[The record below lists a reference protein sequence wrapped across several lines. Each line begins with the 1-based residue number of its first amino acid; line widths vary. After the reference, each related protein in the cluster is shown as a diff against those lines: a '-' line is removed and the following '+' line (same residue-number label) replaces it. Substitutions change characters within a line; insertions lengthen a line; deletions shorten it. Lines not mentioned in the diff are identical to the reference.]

1 MDVRL
6 PDGTVIKGVPDD
18 MSKADLTA
26 KLKSNGYDV
35 SKLEAPAAPAVSASG
50 IPTAR
55 QGVDQFGIPGT
66 VRPAEPDAPR
76 SLFHRV
82 MGNIETIPA
91 LAAGAVG
98 GVVTPIAQLGHELTQ
113 GQAFTPQGKAAAAQF
128 GQQVQSQFYQPRTP
142 EAQRNVQAIGEAVIP
157 LAGVRIGGP
166 ANALAPATRAI
177 RDAARSEGSL
187 ISGSVNQMAVKRA
200 GQAQNALAAESYA
213 RAPVIDAAQ
222 AANRTGL
229 VVNPAITNPT
239 VANKAKGLVVGP
251 AFEDAAV
258 KVNAA
263 KTTSIVR
270 KDLGLS
276 STDPLNATAV
286 EKALDTAGKPYDV
299 VRKMPSL
306 TPDKGIID
314 SMESLKVPTLIGDEG
329 SAIKVNGLIDKAIE
343 SVNEGRSGE
352 LIIQDI
358 RQLRKQAQNVY
369 KARDAGSNP
378 SAADVAAADARM
390 GIANSLES
398 LIDANAPNPKVLADI
413 KAARIRMAQIYDH
426 DRAINYANETID
438 PQAYAKMLNERK
450 GNMSGVGADIGKV
463 AATFPEV
470 MSTQSPTA
478 QVMPAVKRSGLG
490 AAGGAL
496 VGGAVGGYPGAI
508 AGATMG
514 GTLGWAGTQG
524 LAKGMTKAEYQAA
537 RAVPKDYRNKL
548 APANNKTNALA
559 K

>member
-35 SKLEAPAAPAVSASG
+35 SKLEAPSSG
-50 IPTAR
+50 IPTTR
-55 QGVDQFGIPGT
+55 QDVDQFGIPGK

-76 SLFHRV
+76 SLFQRA

-98 GVVTPIAQLGHELTQ
+98 GVVTPIAQLGYELTQ
-113 GQAFTPQGKAAAAQF
+113 GQAFTPEGKAAAAKF
-128 GQQVQSQFYQPRTP
+128 GQQVQGQFYQPRTP

-157 LAGVRIGGP
+157 LAGLRIGGP
-166 ANALAPATRAI
+166 TNALAPATRAI
-177 RDAARSEGSL
+177 RDVARSEGSL
-187 ISGSVNQMAVKRA
+187 ISGSVNQMAAKRA
-200 GQAQNALAAESYA
+200 AATQNTLAAQSYA
-213 RAPVIDAAQ
+213 RAPIIDAAQ

-258 KVNAA
+258 KVNAG
-263 KTTSIVR
+263 KTRELVR

-276 STDPLNATAV
+276 STDPLDTNAI
-286 EKALDTAGKPYDV
+286 ESALKEAGKPYDT
-299 VRKMPSL
+299 VRKIPKIIADKNTFDALESLKKTPSAVS
-306 TPDKGIID
+306 KGKVETSNALID
-314 SMESLKVPTLIGDEG
+314 SMIEE
-329 SAIKVNGLIDKAIE
+329 IKQ
-343 SVNEGRSGE
+343 GRSGADV
-352 LIIQDI
+352 LDDI
-358 RQLRKQAQNVY
+358 RQLRAEANSVY
-369 KARDAGSNP
+369 KARDKGLIVQKASDI
-378 SAADVAAADARM
+378 AEADARM
-390 GIANSLES
+390 GIANAYEKM
-398 LIDANAPNPKVLADI
+398 IDANVIDPKLLAEI
-413 KAARIRMAQIYDH
+413 KTARVRMAQIYDH

-496 VGGAVGGYPGAI
+496 IGGAVGGYPGAI

-548 APANNKTNALA
+548 APANSKTNALA
-559 K
+559 P